1 MNHNLLN
8 NVRFLYII
16 VFIFIIE
23 IIYLIL
29 NKDSQSIFLFA
40 VITLIVYLFNHNMI
54 IVLSIPVICVSALII
69 MNRNFEGL
77 ENKENLKN
85 KDKLAP
91 KELTPKEIN
100 EGPLPK
106 IEKLKKP
113 IMMSKEKK
121 EIIKELLPISN
132 AVDKIDFDQI
142 NKMITNLNNIIE
154 RF

>member
-1 MNHNLLN
+1 MIKHNLLN
-8 NVRFLYII
+8 NIRFLYLI

-40 VITLIVYLFNHNMI
+40 AITLIVYLFNHNMI
-54 IVLSIPVICVSALII
+54 IVLTIPVICVPILII
-69 MNRNFEGL
+69 MNSTFEGL

-85 KDKLAP
+85 NDKLEPAEI
-91 KELTPKEIN
+91 KEER
-100 EGPLPK
+100 LPK
-106 IEKLKKP
+106 IEKLNPPK
-113 IMMSKEKK
+113 IMSKEKK
-121 EIIKELLPISN
+121 EIIKELLPLSN
-132 AVDKIDFDQI
+132 AMDKIDFEQI

>member
-1 MNHNLLN
+1 MVKHSLLN
-8 NVRFLYII
+8 NLRFLYLV

-40 VITLIVYLFNHNMI
+40 AITMIVYLFNDNMI
-54 IVLSIPVICVSALII
+54 IVLTIPVICIPALII
-69 MNRNFEGL
+69 MNNTFEGL

-85 KDKLAP
+85 KDKLTP
-91 KELTPKEIN
+91 KELN
-100 EGPLPK
+100 EGSLPK
-106 IEKLKKP
+106 IEKLNPPK
-113 IMMSKEKK
+113 IMSKEKK
-121 EIIKELLPISN
+121 EMIKELLPLSN
-132 AVDKIDFDQI
+132 AMDKIDFEQV